1 MAPSAP
7 FASAKRTLAMVASVL
22 LPVQPKKI
30 GMRGVFIFAVSTMI
44 CFFSSGASI
53 DVSPVEPMISTAD
66 VPRSSWNFNKVRN
79 APKST
84 EPSLLNGVIS
94 ATNEPVSIFLDIA
107 VSIPEFATLNAIE
120 RYIALAAT
128 TAKRCQAGRPL
139 FIRYRAA
146 VAYGVL
152 PRRALGWPFARAR
165 NWTSC
170 GPFFGGKAMD
180 VLRVLIAMA
189 LAGAMLGCGQGQGP
203 KGDPGPPG
211 PPGPKGDPGPPGP
224 PFGIRIVRSNCDATN
239 CSVQCAEDEM
249 LLTAYCGVRRNA
261 AVIPTERS
269 ATCRSPVPA
278 NSPLV
283 AACVKIP
290 PQ

>member
-1 MAPSAP
+1 
-7 FASAKRTLAMVASVL
+7 
-22 LPVQPKKI
+22 
-30 GMRGVFIFAVSTMI
+30 
-44 CFFSSGASI
+44 
-53 DVSPVEPMISTAD
+53 
-66 VPRSSWNFNKVRN
+66 
-79 APKST
+79 
-84 EPSLLNGVIS
+84 LNGVIS
-94 ATNEPVSIFLDIA
+94 ATNEPVSIFLDIT
-107 VSIPEFATLNAIE
+107 VSIPDFATLNPID
-120 RYIALAAT
+120 RFIAALVGA
-128 TAKRCQAGRPL
+128 TAKRCQAGQSV

-146 VAYGVL
+146 IAYGVL
-152 PRRALGWPFARAR
+152 PRRALAWPFTRAR

-170 GPFFGGKAMD
+170 GPFFGGKAMR

-189 LAGAMLGCGQGQGP
+189 LAGAMMGCGQGQGP

-224 PFGIRIVRSNCDATN
+224 PFGIRIVRSNCDASN

-249 LLTAYCGVRRNA
+249 LLTAYCGARRNA

-269 ATCRSPVPA
+269 ATCRSPVAA

-290 PQ
+290 AQ

>member
-1 MAPSAP
+1 
-7 FASAKRTLAMVASVL
+7 
-22 LPVQPKKI
+22 
-30 GMRGVFIFAVSTMI
+30 
-44 CFFSSGASI
+44 
-53 DVSPVEPMISTAD
+53 
-66 VPRSSWNFNKVRN
+66 
-79 APKST
+79 
-84 EPSLLNGVIS
+84 VIS
-94 ATNEPVSIFLDIA
+94 ATNEPVSIFLDIT
-107 VSIPEFATLNAIE
+107 VSIPEFATLNPID
-120 RYIALAAT
+120 RFIALAAT
-128 TAKRCQAGRPL
+128 TAKQCQGDPAV

-146 VAYGVL
+146 AAYGVL
-152 PRRALGWPFARAR
+152 ARRAPRWPFARAR

-170 GPFFGGKAMD
+170 GPFFGAKAMG

-189 LAGAMLGCGQGQGP
+189 LAGAMMGCGQGQGS

-239 CSVQCAEDEM
+239 CSVQCAEDEL

-261 AVIPTERS
+261 AVIPSERA